1 MRKIL
6 LVEDNEFNRDMLSR
20 RLQRYGYDVVIAV
33 NGRDGVEKAHV
44 ETPDVILMDLCLPE
58 LNGWEAVK
66 QIRSS
71 NTTKEIPLIALTA
84 HAMVGDREK
93 ALEVGCDDYDTK
105 PVNME
110 RLLAKLEQAI
120 QPTKDIR

>member
-1 MRKIL
+1 MSKIL

-20 RLQRYGYDVVIAV
+20 RLQRYGYEVVIAV
-33 NGRDGVEKAHV
+33 DGRDGVEKAHS

-71 NTTKEIPLIALTA
+71 DTTSAIPLIALTA

-110 RLLAKLEQAI
+110 RLLGKIEQAM
-120 QPTKDIR
+120 QC